1 MQDGDGKL
9 SLQDMVLSCKDLNL
23 GLSDETVT
31 RFHASMA
38 NAAGFIEL
46 DAWLKALEH
55 PTGLENVLQ
64 SRGLAEPQRIS
75 QMLNSIAAALEFN
88 QLSVAEGFDAFDA
101 DGDGFISYDDLNAT
115 AISLDLAIPPADVE
129 RLHRHMDA
137 SSTGLITLE
146 AFTRLVGAADPQSVL
161 ESRGLAP
168 PTTEQQGQASGAS
181 GPAPPPSTEVQDAL
195 NTVAATVSFNQLSA
209 DDGYDAFDVDEDG
222 EVETPPPPPS
232 ESESRTFFFFFITLK
247 PGVE

>member
-38 NAAGFIEL
+38 NAEGFIEL

-55 PTGLENVLQ
+55 PAGLENVLQ
-64 SRGLAEPQRIS
+64 SRGLAEPERIS
-75 QMLNSIAAALEFN
+75 QMLNKIAAALEFN

-115 AISLDLAIPPADVE
+115 ALSLELAIPSSDVE
-129 RLHRHMDA
+129 RLHRHMDT

-146 AFTRLVGAADPQSVL
+146 SFTALVGSADAQSVL
-161 ESRGLAP
+161 QSRGVALP
-168 PTTEQQGQASGAS
+168 PADEQKGEAAGAS
-181 GPAPPPSTEVQDAL
+181 GGPAAAAPPSTEVQDAL

-222 EVETPPPPPS
+222 QVQP
-232 ESESRTFFFFFITLK
+232 
-247 PGVE
+247 